1 MYTIPLQLHE
11 QGGTDYS
18 FTDMDTFL
26 ETRESRDYLFNEQ
39 EVQDEIE
46 SYIFDAIVWVAENNK
61 RPKDDKLSW
70 DECPYPLDFV
80 QELMEWTDFI
90 YNSDDDILDDYDLY
104 KGWEALTKIY
114 YNPKN
119 KKYYGVP
126 YTRSGYGDNDW
137 YIADFCEAVAKERI
151 EKYYALLDGED

>member
-1 MYTIPLQLHE
+1 MYTIPLQIHE
-11 QGGTDYS
+11 GSTDYS

-26 ETRESRDYLFNEQ
+26 ETRELREYLFNEQ

-61 RPKDDKLSW
+61 RPKDDKLNW

-80 QELMEWTDFI
+80 QRLMGWTDFI

-104 KGWEALTKIY
+104 KGWEALTRVY

-126 YTRSGYGDNDW
+126 YTRNAYGDSDW
-137 YIADFCEAVAKERI
+137 YITDFCEAVAKEKT
-151 EKYYALLDGED
+151 EKYYALLDGEE

>member
-1 MYTIPLQLHE
+1 MYTIPLQIHE
-11 QGGTDYS
+11 QGGSDYS

-26 ETRESRDYLFNEQ
+26 ETRELKEYLFNTQ

-61 RPKDDKLSW
+61 HPKDDKLSC

-80 QELMEWTDFI
+80 QRLMEWTDFI

-104 KGWEALTKIY
+104 KGWEALTRVY

-126 YTRSGYGDNDW
+126 YIRSSYGDSDW
-137 YIADFCEAVAKERI
+137 HITDFCEAVAKERT
-151 EKYYALLDGED
+151 EKYYALLDGEE